1 MAASTRLRCY
11 TPQGGASPLLSAEY
25 RQTGT
30 GSFHAWRSR
39 ATTAAVL
46 SRAVLPRRSQLS
58 VGCTGGSM
66 FCDLSLAA
74 AAAPMGAVRLAV
86 ALSCA
91 TSAANAGSGLI
102 APGSSQGGVPLPTAL
117 LRDVRLVVR
126 GSSALVHV
134 FARPGGGVRGRLLLW
149 GFRGVPPGVRAVSA
163 LPCFMFA
170 VGVLGR
176 GLLVPRPSLFLQE
189 VSAVTSQLYV
199 PGPNR

>member
-11 TPQGGASPLLSAEY
+11 MPQGGASPLLSAEY

-74 AAAPMGAVRLAV
+74 AAAPMGVVRLRRPQLCDV
-86 ALSCA
+86 GRKRRQ
-91 TSAANAGSGLI
+91 AA
-102 APGSSQGGVPLPTAL
+102 
-117 LRDVRLVVR
+117 D
-126 GSSALVHV
+126 
-134 FARPGGGVRGRLLLW
+134 
-149 GFRGVPPGVRAVSA
+149 
-163 LPCFMFA
+163 
-170 VGVLGR
+170 
-176 GLLVPRPSLFLQE
+176 
-189 VSAVTSQLYV
+189 
-199 PGPNR
+199 